1 MIMTLD
7 QARALYP
14 DACTLLSS
22 TKLPAEAPLRAFLRE
37 KYPHVRDDGFVWM
50 QIWMQ
55 IVSTRVFIILA
66 QAYME
71 SQPKH
76 AIAKPGS

>member
-1 MIMTLD
+1 MNMTLEE
-7 QARALYP
+7 ARTMYP

-37 KYPHVRDDGFVWM
+37 KYPHVTDDGFAWM
-50 QIWMQ
+50 K